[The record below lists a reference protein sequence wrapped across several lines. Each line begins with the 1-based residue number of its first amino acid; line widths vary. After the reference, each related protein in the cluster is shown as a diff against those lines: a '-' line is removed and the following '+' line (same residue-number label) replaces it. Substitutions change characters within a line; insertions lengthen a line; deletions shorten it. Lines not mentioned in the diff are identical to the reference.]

1 MKVIQNNYKNQPRNP
16 HQLPEQTKRRVEKV
30 KIKCENC
37 GSILEVSREDTHVG
51 YLGLPHV
58 TCPCCDYEMD
68 VKEFDDDAI
77 HIYASNVKYPTHFT
91 VSSKDFRAIEI
102 SDEEINK
109 LIQQGIEYF
118 RENSEAYYYFMGSGN
133 SMIHMYKFDEDKKY
147 YVVVSKDYES
157 GEIQFEDEDYETN

>member
-1 MKVIQNNYKNQPRNP
+1 M
-16 HQLPEQTKRRVEKV
+16 
-30 KIKCENC
+30 
-37 GSILEVSREDTHVG
+37 S
-51 YLGLPHV
+51 HV

-77 HIYASNVKYPTHFT
+77 DIYASNVKYPTHFT

-109 LIQQGIEYF
+109 WIQQGIEYF
-118 RENSEAYYYFMGSGN
+118 RGNSEAYSYFMGSGN
-133 SMIHMYKFDEDKKY
+133 SMIHMYKFDEDKEY

-157 GEIQFEDEDYETN
+157 GEIEFEKEDCI